1 MNLHHKEHRLI
12 TIVGV
17 ILVVLVVIFGLFILN
32 PLNLADQM
40 VAISMNLL
48 VIALILILTGFLVEV
63 KYKMEEQKNHFLRT
77 EKLLAERLRITD
89 VRPKS
94 YGTYAEEQKNTEQK
108 EELDTESPLNQAGT
122 EKENIGE
129 NKSKKT
135 TKSRTRKKTNKKK
148 KKKSTK
154 KSKSKKKKS

>member
-17 ILVVLVVIFGLFILN
+17 ILVVLTVIFGIFILN

-48 VIALILILTGFLVEV
+48 VIALILILTGFLVEM
-63 KYKMEEQKNHFLRT
+63 KYKMDEEKKHFLRT

-89 VRPKS
+89 IRPVADNAA
-94 YGTYAEEQKNTEQK
+94 AEKNEGMRAESSEQAKAPKTQ
-108 EELDTESPLNQAGT
+108 PAT
-122 EKENIGE
+122 EKE
-129 NKSKKT
+129 
-135 TKSRTRKKTNKKK
+135 KKK
-148 KKKSTK
+148 NTK
-154 KSKSKKKKS
+154 GKEKRSSKKKKAKKATGKKSAKR